1 MAQVQP
7 LPVHSLPVVVDAN
20 AQPAIR
26 NITTTD
32 LLDSLSK
39 GLQDFSAMPSHAV
52 FLCIIYPV
60 IGVLLFTM
68 TFGLNVVP
76 LLYPLA
82 TGFALA
88 GPFAAIGLYEMSRRR
103 EAGLPVSFGHLY
115 LSHTRSRLGIAVLG
129 LSLLV
134 IFLVWLGVARQIYV
148 ANFGYAVPD
157 SLTEFARAMLFTQAG
172 WNVIIIGN
180 IVGFVFAV
188 AVLALSVVSFPML
201 IDRDVGV
208 GTAVMTS
215 LRAVAVNPI
224 NMSLW
229 GLIVAGLLFLGSLP
243 LFLGLVVVLPVL
255 GHATW
260 HLYRRVVEPGP
271 AEAPVHHER
280 PNNYAADFPVA
291 LFYSWREKE

>member
-52 FLCIIYPV
+52 FLCIVYPV

-260 HLYRRVVEPGP
+260 HLYRKVVQASSGP
-271 AEAPVHHER
+271 LVEFRPLPTGRHPV
-280 PNNYAADFPVA
+280 ADFPVS
-291 LFYSWREKE
+291 LFKRQ